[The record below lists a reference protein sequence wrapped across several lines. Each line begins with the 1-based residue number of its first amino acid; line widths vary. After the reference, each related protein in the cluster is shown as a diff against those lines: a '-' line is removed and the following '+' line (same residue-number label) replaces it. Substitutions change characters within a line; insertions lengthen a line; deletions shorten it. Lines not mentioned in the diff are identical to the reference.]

1 MFFYQDS
8 LRIILYRECFIIVT
22 MKMGQLYIVATP
34 IGNPEDIT
42 LRAIRI
48 LGEADVVICE
58 ERRQGST
65 LLKKLGITP
74 RQLIS
79 LNEHN
84 ETEQAATLVQRM
96 LLGESMA
103 LISDA
108 GTPVFADPGAELIRQ
123 AVEMGITVTT
133 VPGASSLMA
142 LLSLLDTKLER
153 FVYVGFLSR
162 SPKERR
168 QELQR
173 FLRLNLPLVI
183 MDTPYRLSSLLED
196 IEKTAGKNRRLTL
209 GLNLTQPGEQVVR
222 GTVAEI
228 RRMVQGRKAEFI
240 LLLH

>member
-1 MFFYQDS
+1 
-8 LRIILYRECFIIVT
+8 

-58 ERRQGST
+58 EHRQGST

-74 RQLIS
+74 RQLVS

-84 ETEQAATLVQRM
+84 ESEQAATLVQRM
-96 LLGESMA
+96 LLGENMA

-123 AVEMGITVTT
+123 AVEMGITVTA

-142 LLSLLDTKLER
+142 LLSLLDTRLEH

-162 SPKERR
+162 VPQERR

-209 GLNLTQPGEQVVR
+209 GLNLTQPGEQVLH

-228 RRMVQGRKAEFI
+228 RRKVQDRKAEFI
-240 LLLH
+240 LILY

>member
-1 MFFYQDS
+1 M
-8 LRIILYRECFIIVT
+8 
-22 MKMGQLYIVATP
+22 VATP

-48 LGEADVVICE
+48 LGEVDVVICE
-58 ERRQGST
+58 ERREGST

-74 RQLIS
+74 KELVS

-84 ETEQAATLVQRM
+84 EAEQAGTLVQRM
-96 LLGESMA
+96 LLGENMA

-123 AVEMGITVTT
+123 AVEMGIPVTA

-142 LLSLLDTKLER
+142 LLSLLDTKIER

-162 SPKERR
+162 SPQQRR
-168 QELQR
+168 QEIERL
-173 FLRLNLPLVI
+173 LRLNLPLVI

-209 GLNLTQPGEQVVR
+209 GLNLTMPGEQVYR
-222 GTVAEI
+222 GTVSEI
-228 RRMVQGRKAEFI
+228 RRTVQNRKAEFI
-240 LLLH
+240 LLIH

>member
-1 MFFYQDS
+1 
-8 LRIILYRECFIIVT
+8 
-22 MKMGQLYIVATP
+22 MGQLYMVATP

-48 LGEADVVICE
+48 LGEVDVVICE
-58 ERRQGST
+58 ERREGST

-74 RQLIS
+74 KELVS

-84 ETEQAATLVQRM
+84 EAEQAAALVQRM
-96 LLGESMA
+96 LLGENMA

-123 AVEMGITVTT
+123 AVEMGIKVTS

-142 LLSLLDTKLER
+142 LLSLLDTRLEQ
-153 FVYVGFLSR
+153 FVYVGFLPR
-162 SPKERR
+162 SPQERR
-168 QELQR
+168 QQLQR
-173 FLRLNLPLVI
+173 FLRMNLPLVM

-196 IEKTAGKNRRLTL
+196 IEKTAGKNRRITL
-209 GLNLTQPGEQVVR
+209 GLNLTQPGEQVLR
-222 GTVAEI
+222 GTVNEI

>member
-1 MFFYQDS
+1 
-8 LRIILYRECFIIVT
+8 
-22 MKMGQLYIVATP
+22 MGQLYMVATP

-48 LGEADVVICE
+48 LGEVDVVICE
-58 ERRQGST
+58 ERREGST

-74 RQLIS
+74 KELVS

-84 ETEQAATLVQRM
+84 EAEQAATLVQRM
-96 LLGESMA
+96 LLGENMA

-123 AVEMGITVTT
+123 AVEMGIKVTS

-142 LLSLLDTKLER
+142 LLSLLDTRLEQ
-153 FVYVGFLSR
+153 FVYVGFLPR
-162 SPKERR
+162 SPQERR
-168 QELQR
+168 QQLQR
-173 FLRLNLPLVI
+173 FLRMNLPLVM

-196 IEKTAGKNRRLTL
+196 IEKTAGKNRRITL
-209 GLNLTQPGEQVVR
+209 GLNLTQPGEQVLR
-222 GTVAEI
+222 GTVNEI

>member
-1 MFFYQDS
+1 MN
-8 LRIILYRECFIIVT
+8 
-22 MKMGQLYIVATP
+22 MGQLYMVATP

-48 LGEADVVICE
+48 LGEVDVVICE
-58 ERRQGST
+58 ERREGST

-74 RQLIS
+74 KELVS

-84 ETEQAATLVQRM
+84 EAEQAAALVQRM
-96 LLGESMA
+96 LLGENMA

-123 AVEMGITVTT
+123 AVEMGIKVTS

-142 LLSLLDTKLER
+142 LLSLLDTRLEQ
-153 FVYVGFLSR
+153 FVYVGFLPR
-162 SPKERR
+162 SPQERR
-168 QELQR
+168 QQLQR
-173 FLRLNLPLVI
+173 FLRMNLPLVM

-196 IEKTAGKNRRLTL
+196 IEKTAGKNRRITL
-209 GLNLTQPGEQVVR
+209 GLNLTQPGEQVLR
-222 GTVAEI
+222 GTVNEI

>member
-1 MFFYQDS
+1 MN
-8 LRIILYRECFIIVT
+8 
-22 MKMGQLYIVATP
+22 MGQLYMVATP
-34 IGNPEDIT
+34 IGNPEDIS

-48 LGEADVVICE
+48 LGEVDVVICE

-74 RQLIS
+74 KQLIS

-84 ETEQAATLVQRM
+84 EAEQAATLVQRM
-96 LLGESMA
+96 ALGEKMA

-123 AVEMGITVTT
+123 AVKMGIPVTA

-142 LLSLLDTKLER
+142 LLSLLDTKVER
-153 FVYVGFLSR
+153 FVYAGFLSR
-162 SPKERR
+162 SPQERR

-173 FLRLNLPLVI
+173 LLRLNLPLVL

-196 IEKTAGKNRRLTL
+196 IEKTAGKNRRVTL
-209 GLNLTQPGEQVVR
+209 GLNLTLPGEQVLR
-222 GTVAEI
+222 GTVSEI
-228 RRMVQGRKAEFI
+228 RRMVQDRKAEFI
-240 LLLH
+240 LLIH

>member
-1 MFFYQDS
+1 
-8 LRIILYRECFIIVT
+8 
-22 MKMGQLYIVATP
+22 MGQLYMVATP
-34 IGNPEDIT
+34 IGNPEDIS

-48 LGEADVVICE
+48 LGEVDVVICE

-74 RQLIS
+74 KQLIS

-84 ETEQAATLVQRM
+84 EAEQAATLVQRM
-96 LLGESMA
+96 ALGEKMA

-123 AVEMGITVTT
+123 AVKMGIPVTA

-142 LLSLLDTKLER
+142 LLSLLDTKVER
-153 FVYVGFLSR
+153 FVYAGFLSR
-162 SPKERR
+162 SPQERR

-173 FLRLNLPLVI
+173 LLRLNLPLVL

-196 IEKTAGKNRRLTL
+196 IEKTAGKNRRVTL
-209 GLNLTQPGEQVVR
+209 GLNLTLPGEQVLR
-222 GTVAEI
+222 GTVSEI
-228 RRMVQGRKAEFI
+228 RRMVQDRKAEFI
-240 LLLH
+240 LLIH

>member
-1 MFFYQDS
+1 M
-8 LRIILYRECFIIVT
+8 
-22 MKMGQLYIVATP
+22 VATP

-48 LGEADVVICE
+48 LGEVDVVICE
-58 ERRQGST
+58 ERREGST

-74 RQLIS
+74 KELVS

-84 ETEQAATLVQRM
+84 EAEQAGTLVQRM
-96 LLGESMA
+96 LLGENMA

-123 AVEMGITVTT
+123 AVEMGIPVTA

-142 LLSLLDTKLER
+142 LLSLLDTKIER
-153 FVYVGFLSR
+153 FVYAGFLSR
-162 SPKERR
+162 SPQQRR
-168 QELQR
+168 QELQGL
-173 FLRLNLPLVI
+173 LRLNLPLVI

-209 GLNLTQPGEQVVR
+209 GLNLTMPGEQVYR
-222 GTVAEI
+222 GTVSEI
-228 RRMVQGRKAEFI
+228 RRTVQNRKAEFI
-240 LLLH
+240 LLIH

>member
-1 MFFYQDS
+1 MN
-8 LRIILYRECFIIVT
+8 
-22 MKMGQLYIVATP
+22 MGQLYMVATP

-48 LGEADVVICE
+48 LGEVDVVICE

-65 LLKKLGITP
+65 LLKKLGIIP
-74 RQLIS
+74 KQLIS

-84 ETEQAATLVQRM
+84 EAEQAATLVQRM
-96 LLGESMA
+96 VLGEKMA

-123 AVEMGITVTT
+123 AVEMGIPVTA

-142 LLSLLDTKLER
+142 LLSLLDTKVER
-153 FVYVGFLSR
+153 FVYAGFLSR
-162 SPKERR
+162 SPQERR

-173 FLRLNLPLVI
+173 LLRLNLPLVL

-196 IEKTAGKNRRLTL
+196 IEKTAGKNRRVTI
-209 GLNLTQPGEQVVR
+209 GLNLTLPGEQVLR
-222 GTVAEI
+222 GTVSEI
-228 RRMVQGRKAEFI
+228 RNMVQDRKAEFI
-240 LLLH
+240 LLIH

>member
-1 MFFYQDS
+1 MS
-8 LRIILYRECFIIVT
+8 I
-22 MKMGQLYIVATP
+22 MNMGQLYMVATP

-48 LGEADVVICE
+48 LGEVNVVICE

-65 LLKKLGITP
+65 LLKKLGIVP
-74 RQLIS
+74 KEMVA

-84 ETEQAATLVQRM
+84 EAEQAAALVQRM
-96 LLGESMA
+96 ALGEKMA

-123 AVEMGITVTT
+123 AVEMGIPVTA

-142 LLSLLDTKLER
+142 LLSLLDTKIER
-153 FVYVGFLSR
+153 FVYAGFLSR
-162 SPKERR
+162 SPQERR

-173 FLRLNLPLVI
+173 LLRLNLPLVL

-196 IEKTAGKNRRLTL
+196 IEKTAGKNRRVTL
-209 GLNLTQPGEQVVR
+209 GLNLTLAGEQVLR
-222 GTVAEI
+222 GSVSEI
-228 RRMVQGRKAEFI
+228 RRRVQNQKAEFI
-240 LLLH
+240 LLIHQ

>member
-1 MFFYQDS
+1 M
-8 LRIILYRECFIIVT
+8 
-22 MKMGQLYIVATP
+22 VATP

-48 LGEADVVICE
+48 LGEVDVVICE
-58 ERRQGST
+58 ERREGST

-74 RQLIS
+74 KELVS

-84 ETEQAATLVQRM
+84 EAEQAAALVQRM
-96 LLGESMA
+96 LLGENMA

-123 AVEMGITVTT
+123 AVEMGIKVTS

-142 LLSLLDTKLER
+142 LLSLLDTRLEQ
-153 FVYVGFLSR
+153 FVYVGFLPR
-162 SPKERR
+162 SPQERR
-168 QELQR
+168 QQLQR
-173 FLRLNLPLVI
+173 FLRMNLPLVM

-196 IEKTAGKNRRLTL
+196 IEKTAGKNRRITL
-209 GLNLTQPGEQVVR
+209 GLNLTQPGEQVLR
-222 GTVAEI
+222 GTVNEI

>member
-1 MFFYQDS
+1 
-8 LRIILYRECFIIVT
+8 
-22 MKMGQLYIVATP
+22 MGQLYMVATP

-48 LGEADVVICE
+48 LGEVDVVICE
-58 ERRQGST
+58 ERREGST

-74 RQLIS
+74 KELVS

-84 ETEQAATLVQRM
+84 EAEQAAALVQRM
-96 LLGESMA
+96 LLGENMA

-123 AVEMGITVTT
+123 AVEMGIKVTS

-142 LLSLLDTKLER
+142 LLSLLDTRLEQ
-153 FVYVGFLSR
+153 FVYVGFLPR
-162 SPKERR
+162 SPQERR
-168 QELQR
+168 QQLQR
-173 FLRLNLPLVI
+173 FLRMNLPLVM

-196 IEKTAGKNRRLTL
+196 IEKTAGKNRRITL
-209 GLNLTQPGEQVVR
+209 GLNLTQPGEQVLR
-222 GTVAEI
+222 GTVSEI

>member
-1 MFFYQDS
+1 
-8 LRIILYRECFIIVT
+8 

-123 AVEMGITVTT
+123 AVEMGITVTA

-162 SPKERR
+162 SPQERR

-209 GLNLTQPGEQVVR
+209 GLNLTQPGEQVLR

-228 RRMVQGRKAEFI
+228 RRKVQDRKAEFI

>member
-1 MFFYQDS
+1 MS
-8 LRIILYRECFIIVT
+8 I
-22 MKMGQLYIVATP
+22 MNMGQLYMVATP

-48 LGEADVVICE
+48 LGEVNVVICE

-65 LLKKLGITP
+65 LLKKLGIVP
-74 RQLIS
+74 KEMVA

-84 ETEQAATLVQRM
+84 EAEQAAALVQRM
-96 LLGESMA
+96 ALGEKMA

-123 AVEMGITVTT
+123 AVEMGIPVTA

-142 LLSLLDTKLER
+142 LLSLLDTKIER
-153 FVYVGFLSR
+153 FVYAGFLSR
-162 SPKERR
+162 SPQERR

-173 FLRLNLPLVI
+173 LLRLNLPLVL

-196 IEKTAGKNRRLTL
+196 IEKTAGKNRRVTL
-209 GLNLTQPGEQVVR
+209 GLNLTLAGEQVLR
-222 GTVAEI
+222 GSVSEI
-228 RRMVQGRKAEFI
+228 RRMVQNQKAEFI
-240 LLLH
+240 LLIHQ